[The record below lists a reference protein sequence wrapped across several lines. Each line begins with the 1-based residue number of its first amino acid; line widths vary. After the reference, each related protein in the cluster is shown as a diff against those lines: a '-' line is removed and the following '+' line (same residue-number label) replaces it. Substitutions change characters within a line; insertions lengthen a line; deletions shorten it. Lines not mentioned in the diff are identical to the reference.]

1 MPMLLTERVA
11 ELRPAYFW
19 MGGGEV
25 ELKLGMSVQEFL
37 KVTHAHVVDVS
48 L

>member
-1 MPMLLTERVA
+1 MPMILTKQVT

-25 ELKLGMSVQEFL
+25 ELKLGMSVPEFL
-37 KVTHAHVVDVS
+37 TVTKAHVADIS